1 MDELIKQQ
9 QEDLVKVYKLLE
21 EASNGGGL
29 VWLSVEHGRT
39 KKLAERQAIAS
50 PLLKAYKEKAEEEIK
65 VLNDKLKR
73 KDAEIKAL
81 KQEEKNIHI
90 KRVLELEEEIKV
102 LNDKLNNKDA
112 EINILKD
119 KLSEAYKEAES
130 LALECLEQGREDAAN
145 EIKELKEE
153 ITVLK
158 DSALR
163 GGGDSVRGGS
173 GKAAELTT
181 RQIEEVIRLWA
192 LGDSKSSIS
201 SISKESGASWGQVK
215 RLITGQLK
223 NESSKKKVLKAVN
236 KLLKVNQNKEF
247 LNKLNTLKTMYL

>member
-21 EASNGGGL
+21 EASNGGL

-39 KKLAERQAIAS
+39 KTLAERQHIAS

-65 VLNDKLKR
+65 FLNDKLKR

-81 KQEEKNIHI
+81 KQEENNVHI

-112 EINILKD
+112 EINILKN
-119 KLSEAYKEAES
+119 KLSDAYKEAES

-145 EIKELKEE
+145 QIKELKEE

-158 DSALR
+158 DTALR
-163 GGGDSVRGGS
+163 GGDSVRGGS
-173 GKAAELTT
+173 GKTAELTT

-215 RLITGQLK
+215 RLITGRLK
-223 NESSKKKVLKAVN
+223 NKSSKKKVLKAVN
-236 KLLKVNQNKEF
+236 KLLKVNQNKDF
-247 LNKLNTLKTMYL
+247 INKLNALKTMYL